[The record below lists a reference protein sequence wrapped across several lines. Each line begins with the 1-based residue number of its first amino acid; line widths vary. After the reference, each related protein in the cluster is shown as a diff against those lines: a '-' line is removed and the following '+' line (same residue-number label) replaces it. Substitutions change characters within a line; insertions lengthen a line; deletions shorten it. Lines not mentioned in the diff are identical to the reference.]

1 MMTTATKPSALFWI
15 VAVLALLWNLFGV
28 LMFWQNLAMT
38 PEQVAVLPDAQRQVT
53 LARPDW
59 TFVPFGIGTVAGVL
73 GALGLLLRRRW
84 AVPLLLLSLLGTAL
98 LFGAIYAVT
107 PVWSLMGARGAVFPV
122 VLVLIGL
129 FLWLYARRSAAR
141 GWLR

>member
-1 MMTTATKPSALFWI
+1 MTTTMKPSVLFWI
-15 VAVLALLWNLFGV
+15 VAVLALVWNLFGV

-38 PEQVAVLPDAQRQVT
+38 PEAIAALPDAQRQVT

-59 TFVPFGIGTVAGVL
+59 TFVPFGIGTVAGVI
-73 GALGLLLRRRW
+73 GAVCLLMRTRW
-84 AVPLLLLSLLGTAL
+84 AVPLLLLSLLGIAL

-107 PVWSLMGARGAVFPV
+107 PVWALMGARGAVFPV

-129 FLWLYARRSAAR
+129 FLWLYARKAAGR
-141 GWLR
+141 GWLH